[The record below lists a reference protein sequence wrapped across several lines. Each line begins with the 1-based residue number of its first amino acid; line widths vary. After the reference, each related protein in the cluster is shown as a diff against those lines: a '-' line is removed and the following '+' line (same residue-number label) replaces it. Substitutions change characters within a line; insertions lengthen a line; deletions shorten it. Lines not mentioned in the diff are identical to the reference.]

1 MRRSAPEL
9 TPRRVDGPKLGR
21 AAAVSAITVAL
32 VLVFGGLFA
41 AADPAF
47 AHLIGN
53 VVPSFALGDVVA
65 RVLVFGVVAAFVL
78 GGGYLLRFPPRLDA
92 LAPAPMRPVPRWEW
106 AVPLGVLNAVFLAF
120 VAVQATVLFG
130 GHRHVLE
137 TEGLTYA
144 EYARQGFWQL
154 LWVSAL
160 TLLVLS
166 VVVRVAGRAT
176 AADRRLVRVLVG
188 TTCATSVVVVISAIH
203 RMWLYQQAY
212 GFSVQRLMV
221 IAIELWL
228 GAVFVLI
235 AVAGIRMTARWL
247 PHAVLVTGV
256 LTLLGVAAM
265 NPERFIAEHN
275 VDRFEQTGLLDS
287 DYLLSLSPDIEP
299 ALQRLP
305 EPMRVC
311 ARYRNEKPD
320 PWYEFN
326 LSRSQASHEGT
337 PAGDAVRSSGGT
349 TSDARPALAKQA
361 LGRYADP
368 VDKAPVSRRDELLDL
383 AATMFAERGLR
394 ATTVRDIA
402 DSAGIL
408 SGSLYHHFKSKEQMV
423 EEVLVD
429 FLDWLFGRYQEIV
442 DNEPDPLA
450 RVSGLFMVSFE
461 AIEDRHA
468 QVVIYQDEAKRLSS
482 LPQFGFV
489 DARNREQRKMWVDVL
504 KQGMAQ
510 GCFRPDLDVDLVYR
524 FIRDTTWVSVRWYQP
539 GGPLT
544 AHEVGQQY
552 LAIVLGGI
560 TSEGV

>member
-1 MRRSAPEL
+1 M
-9 TPRRVDGPKLGR
+9 
-21 AAAVSAITVAL
+21 
-32 VLVFGGLFA
+32 
-41 AADPAF
+41 
-47 AHLIGN
+47 
-53 VVPSFALGDVVA
+53 
-65 RVLVFGVVAAFVL
+65 
-78 GGGYLLRFPPRLDA
+78 
-92 LAPAPMRPVPRWEW
+92 
-106 AVPLGVLNAVFLAF
+106 
-120 VAVQATVLFG
+120 
-130 GHRHVLE
+130 
-137 TEGLTYA
+137 
-144 EYARQGFWQL
+144 
-154 LWVSAL
+154 
-160 TLLVLS
+160 
-166 VVVRVAGRAT
+166 
-176 AADRRLVRVLVG
+176 
-188 TTCATSVVVVISAIH
+188 
-203 RMWLYQQAY
+203 
-212 GFSVQRLMV
+212 
-221 IAIELWL
+221 
-228 GAVFVLI
+228 
-235 AVAGIRMTARWL
+235 
-247 PHAVLVTGV
+247 
-256 LTLLGVAAM
+256 
-265 NPERFIAEHN
+265 
-275 VDRFEQTGLLDS
+275 
-287 DYLLSLSPDIEP
+287 
-299 ALQRLP
+299 
-305 EPMRVC
+305 
-311 ARYRNEKPD
+311 
-320 PWYEFN
+320 
-326 LSRSQASHEGT
+326 
-337 PAGDAVRSSGGT
+337 
-349 TSDARPALAKQA
+349 
-361 LGRYADP
+361 
-368 VDKAPVSRRDELLDL
+368 DKAPVSRRDELLDL

-461 AIEDRHA
+461 AIEERHA